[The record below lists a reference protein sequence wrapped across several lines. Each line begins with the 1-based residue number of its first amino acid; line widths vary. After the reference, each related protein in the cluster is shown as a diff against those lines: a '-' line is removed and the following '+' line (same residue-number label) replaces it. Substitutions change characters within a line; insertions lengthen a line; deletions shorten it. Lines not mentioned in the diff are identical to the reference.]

1 MTINK
6 VKIDGLE
13 TQQQLEALKQ
23 RLLNMIGVSNVEID
37 LEQQQVSIE
46 FETPTNL
53 NSIEKEIYDDGY
65 KVLN

>member
-1 MTINK
+1 MTINE

>member
-1 MTINK
+1 MTVSK
-6 VKIDGLE
+6 VRIDGLE
-13 TQQQLEALKQ
+13 TQQQLDALKQ
-23 RLLNMIGVSNVEID
+23 RLLKMIGVSNVEID
-37 LEQQQVSIE
+37 LELQQVSIE

>member
-1 MTINK
+1 MTVNK
-6 VKIDGLE
+6 VKIDGLK

>member
-37 LEQQQVSIE
+37 LEQQQVNIE

>member
-1 MTINK
+1 MTVNK
-6 VKIDGLE
+6 VKIDGLK

-23 RLLNMIGVSNVEID
+23 RLLKMIGVSSVEID
-37 LEQQQVSIE
+37 LDKQQVSIE